1 MSTTTRTITLVLAA
15 LAVAIGGYLVLRPDD
30 DPEPKAV
37 TTTVTTSAAGTTT
50 TTATTTAP
58 APAPTVARIRLKDG
72 KPVGG
77 EQAIEV
83 RKGDRVRLVVTSDAA
98 GEIHVHGYDLER
110 EAAPGSPA
118 RFNFVADIDGRF
130 EVEAHATDT
139 RIAEITVNP

>member
-1 MSTTTRTITLVLAA
+1 MSSTARTITLVLAA

-50 TTATTTAP
+50 TTATTTS
-58 APAPTVARIRLKDG
+58 PAPTVTRIRLKDG

-83 RKGDRVRLVVTSDAA
+83 RKGDRVRLVVTSEAA

-130 EVEAHATDT
+130 EVEAHATGT

>member
-50 TTATTTAP
+50 TTATTTT
-58 APAPTVARIRLKDG
+58 APAPTVTRIRLKDG

-118 RFNFVADIDGRF
+118 RFDFVADIDGRF

>member
-1 MSTTTRTITLVLAA
+1 MSSTARTITLVLAA

-30 DPEPKAV
+30 DPTPKAV
-37 TTTVTTSAAGTTT
+37 TTTTTSAAGTTT
-50 TTATTTAP
+50 TTTTTTAP
-58 APAPTVARIRLKDG
+58 APTVTRIRLKDG

-118 RFNFVADIDGRF
+118 RFDFVADIDGRF
-130 EVEAHATDT
+130 EVEAHATDA